1 MELLPAMSERKIC
14 EGKKWRWQ
22 TLSWPRP
29 RSLTFS
35 SFLFLFFFSFL
46 SFSLLVRAKGMPHTW
61 EILIS
66 NFGRTRIIFLSS
78 TTSRGTRCE
87 LLHTGTSTLLDSPG
101 WQGYVR
107 TCTLV
112 FYEYSGRI
120 RRKRICKKVSIK
132 CQNTLYI
139 HKCEPPSDIPL
150 YFLRHVRYGYREIE
164 RRCGT
169 EVPPL
174 Y

>member
-1 MELLPAMSERKIC
+1 MKMADSLLTPS
-14 EGKKWRWQ
+14 
-22 TLSWPRP
+22 TLVNLFFFP
-29 RSLTFS
+29 FS
-35 SFLFLFFFSFL
+35 FFFSFL

-87 LLHTGTSTLLDSPG
+87 LLHTGTSTLLDSPD